1 MAFGF
6 EVKNSGGNVII
17 DMTYQNL
24 SLALKQDFSIAS
36 GATFDLTYSNAVAPI
51 MCINSSG
58 SLGYYR
64 TTFSGST
71 YTWRFKSSE
80 AASGSIYI
88 FDKPH
93 SAHVSSF
100 GMKLLASDGVTEVFN
115 SDNKYLRVVDIL
127 AVPWSASFS
136 GQLGNSITGA
146 AASRSSL
153 PTSKYAVA
161 MTTPRV
167 ATTGVSNNNFT
178 RVFDG
183 VKTTTTSVTVAQTI
197 PLTFFAGGNNDSP
210 GFFADSGTGTISA
223 LVVCVEGF

>member
-6 EVKNSGGNVII
+6 EVKNATGNVII
-17 DMTYQNL
+17 DTTYQNL
-24 SLALKQDFSIAS
+24 SLALKQDFNIAS
-36 GATFDLTYSNAVAPI
+36 GATFDVTYSGAVAPL

-93 SAHVSSF
+93 PAHVSSF
-100 GMKLLASDGVTEVFN
+100 GLKVLASDGVTEVFN
-115 SDNKYLRVVDIL
+115 SDNKYLRVVDLLSI
-127 AVPWSASFS
+127 PWTATFSA
-136 GQLGNSITGA
+136 QLGDRVYGA
-146 AASRSSL
+146 AASKTGLTS
-153 PTSKYAVA
+153 SKYAVA
-161 MTTPRV
+161 LVTPRV
-167 ATTGVSNNNFT
+167 DTTGVSNNNFN

-183 VKTTTTSVTVAQTI
+183 VKTTATSVTVAQTI
-197 PLTFFAGGNNDSP
+197 PLTFFAGGNNDNP
-210 GFFADSGTGTISA
+210 GFFANSGSGTINA